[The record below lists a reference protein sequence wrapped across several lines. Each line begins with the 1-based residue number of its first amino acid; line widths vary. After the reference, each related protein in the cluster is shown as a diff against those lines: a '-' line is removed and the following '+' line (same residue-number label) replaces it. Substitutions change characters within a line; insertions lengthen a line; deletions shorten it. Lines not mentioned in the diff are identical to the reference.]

1 MKSQHI
7 EFGELTFLDG
17 TLSGQVQHSFSKL
30 SIDSRSIVY
39 PNISCFIAISG
50 ENFDGHDY
58 IQSAYEQGVRCFIVN
73 KEADFDALE
82 GAAIARVEDTV
93 SAMQSLAKFKRSKFN
108 CPVVGITG
116 SNGKTIVKEWLHE
129 MLSPELRIVRSP
141 RSFNSQIGVPL
152 SVWRMGEKDELSL
165 FEVGISQPG
174 EMDAL
179 ADVIQPNLGIFTHL
193 GSAHLE
199 NFANM
204 EALALEKAKLMLGC
218 KKVYYNSDQPL
229 IKESLL
235 KAGYQGEHCCWSK
248 KNNQANLVVLEQ
260 SDHLIRTRWN
270 SVEIV
275 LSLKEGGTAFRNN
288 VLLCA
293 LFCLEQGMDPETL
306 KKRVSKLG
314 SEDMRMQHVEGL
326 NGSRLI
332 SDVHN
337 NDINALEIA
346 LDDLKRLNRPSKLL
360 IISDIL
366 QTGIPEKELYQR
378 VNHLISSFDIDQVV
392 TVGPATFRNADQFI
406 LPSLHFPST
415 SGLLAEMDSVD
426 FRNKAVLIKG
436 AKQFR
441 FDRVVRELMAKG
453 HDSTLEI
460 NLSRLEHN
468 LHFYRNQLSPEV
480 KVMAM
485 IKAYAYGSGNAEIA
499 EILEVNHVD
508 YLGVAYINEGIELRE
523 EGIQLPIFILN
534 ADARSFHQ
542 LVKYNLEPE
551 IYSLHQLEKLVEEL
565 NFQRVSTPFNI
576 HLKVDTGMHRLGF
589 DEQNFG
595 DVLELVKRSKSIRVA
610 SILSHLAASDDPKH
624 DGFTLQQ
631 IATFDRLHAAATKAL
646 GYAID
651 RHICNTAGIMRFP
664 KAHYEMVRI
673 GIGVYGVP
681 SCAEDRDQVKPVGA
695 LKTRVSQVRMIGAGE
710 SVGYTRS
717 SMAQHERKI
726 ATIPI
731 GYADGFPRSLS
742 EGKGEVVIKG
752 QRYQVVGKVCM
763 DMTMVDITGS
773 EIQDGDEVIVF
784 GDNPKVTELATSAA
798 TIPYEIIAGI
808 SRRVQRLYFRD

>member
-1 MKSQHI
+1 
-7 EFGELTFLDG
+7 
-17 TLSGQVQHSFSKL
+17 
-30 SIDSRSIVY
+30 
-39 PNISCFIAISG
+39 
-50 ENFDGHDY
+50 
-58 IQSAYEQGVRCFIVN
+58 
-73 KEADFDALE
+73 
-82 GAAIARVEDTV
+82 
-93 SAMQSLAKFKRSKFN
+93 
-108 CPVVGITG
+108 
-116 SNGKTIVKEWLHE
+116 
-129 MLSPELRIVRSP
+129 
-141 RSFNSQIGVPL
+141 
-152 SVWRMGEKDELSL
+152 
-165 FEVGISQPG
+165 
-174 EMDAL
+174 
-179 ADVIQPNLGIFTHL
+179 
-193 GSAHLE
+193 
-199 NFANM
+199 
-204 EALALEKAKLMLGC
+204 
-218 KKVYYNSDQPL
+218 
-229 IKESLL
+229 
-235 KAGYQGEHCCWSK
+235 
-248 KNNQANLVVLEQ
+248 
-260 SDHLIRTRWN
+260 
-270 SVEIV
+270 
-275 LSLKEGGTAFRNN
+275 
-288 VLLCA
+288 
-293 LFCLEQGMDPETL
+293 
-306 KKRVSKLG
+306 
-314 SEDMRMQHVEGL
+314 
-326 NGSRLI
+326 
-332 SDVHN
+332 
-337 NDINALEIA
+337 ALEIA